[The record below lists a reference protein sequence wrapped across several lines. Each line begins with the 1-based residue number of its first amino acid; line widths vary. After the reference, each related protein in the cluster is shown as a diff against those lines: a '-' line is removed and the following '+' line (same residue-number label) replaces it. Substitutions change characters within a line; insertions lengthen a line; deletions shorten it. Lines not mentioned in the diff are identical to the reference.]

1 MRKLLFI
8 AALLFVAAACKEE
21 DDCYKCNIISADGR
35 FGTTTYLKC
44 DVDIEEYEMYMLE
57 SGKAGSVECFLMD

>member
-1 MRKLLFI
+1 MKKLT
-8 AALLFVAAACKEE
+8 LLAILTVLTVGCVDES
-21 DDCYKCNIISADGR
+21 DCYKCELISADGR

-57 SGKAGSVECFLMD
+57 SGKAGSVECNLMD

>member
-8 AALLFVAAACKEE
+8 AALLFAAACKDE

-35 FGTTTYLKC
+35 FSTTTYLKC
-44 DVDIEEYEMYMLE
+44 NVDIEEYEMYMLE

>member
-8 AALLFVAAACKEE
+8 AALLFAAACTEK
-21 DDCYKCNIISADGR
+21 DDCYKCSLISTDGR

-57 SGKAGSVECFLMD
+57 SGKAGSVECNLMD